1 MASRPHKGPGHVPQC
16 DPRGISSRVFTQ
28 ETAVAKYKK
37 DSDTDANSKK
47 KTEGKK
53 SRCQVQ
59 TGALGCGG
67 QGEWEYHAIRRP
79 SVQVGRHGSIISPN
93 NGITVPRGAERII
106 KGKLFF

>member
-47 KTEGKK
+47 KPKVKKADARSKQGPSGVGGKENG
-53 SRCQVQ
+53 STMRSGVPLFRWAG
-59 TGALGCGG
+59 TGA
-67 QGEWEYHAIRRP
+67 
-79 SVQVGRHGSIISPN
+79 S
-93 NGITVPRGAERII
+93 
-106 KGKLFF
+106 